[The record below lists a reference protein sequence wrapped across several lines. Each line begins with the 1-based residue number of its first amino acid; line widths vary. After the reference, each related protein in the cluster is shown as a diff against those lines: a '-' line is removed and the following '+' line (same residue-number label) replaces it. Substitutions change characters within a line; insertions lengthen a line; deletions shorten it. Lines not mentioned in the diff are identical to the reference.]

1 MSKKTLEFE
10 IRDPGQLA
18 AIGSPARLRVIE
30 CLSLYGPASAAQIA
44 HCIRRIPESLYYH
57 IRQLERAGIVV
68 KAGTRRARRRNEA
81 VYRLVAPRLVLT
93 RRKRGERF
101 RHALARSYE
110 ALLRAAARDCR
121 RALSVDD
128 VATDGPARRLM
139 VHRYNVRLRRV
150 DVVRLNRLLDEVGR
164 LMQASD
170 CTTGGDAMAVTV
182 AMSPAPG
189 ARSTDGRR
197 G

>member
-1 MSKKTLEFE
+1 VSKKTLEFE

-57 IRQLERAGIVV
+57 IRQLD
-68 KAGTRRARRRNEA
+68 
-81 VYRLVAPRLVLT
+81 RLVAPRLVLT